1 MPVYRENHV
10 DMSTFDR
17 ILGDILD
24 FVRRFLWWKT
34 KTETIK
40 RKPFRSIQKPL
51 LGREGTATLV
61 LGRDTPRAV
70 RTWIFS
76 PLRGQQ
82 AAIDA
87 LHTDPCNDIHV
98 YLDFLGPLAN
108 APETKQTNW
117 TLSQRKKREKGEAFL
132 THRIQVLKASHMLNA
147 HGFYDYKLLF
157 WQDYDF
163 YRPGT
168 GDPERWAITTVDR
181 LMHRL
186 LSSKDID
193 WESVIQDIR
202 EEVLGKYQQRH
213 RAA

>member
-1 MPVYRENHV
+1 MN
-10 DMSTFDR
+10 TFDR

-34 KTETIK
+34 KTESVK
-40 RKPFRSIQKPL
+40 RKPFQSIQKPIS
-51 LGREGTATLV
+51 GKEGIATLV

-76 PLRGQQ
+76 PFRRESLNVPS
-82 AAIDA
+82 ADVLSDVHI
-87 LHTDPCNDIHV
+87 

-108 APETKQTNW
+108 TPETKQMNW
-117 TLSQRKKREKGEAFL
+117 TLSQRKKREQGEAFL

-157 WQDYDF
+157 WKDYDF
-163 YRPGT
+163 YRAGT
-168 GDPERWAITTVDR
+168 GDPERWAVATVDR
-181 LMHRL
+181 IIHQL
-186 LSSKDID
+186 LTNGDIE
-193 WESVIQDIR
+193 WEPVVEEIR
-202 EEVLGKYQQRH
+202 KEVLGKYQQHH

>member
-1 MPVYRENHV
+1 MN
-10 DMSTFDR
+10 TFDR

-34 KTETIK
+34 KAESVK
-40 RKPFRSIQKPL
+40 RKPFQSIQKPL
-51 LGREGTATLV
+51 TGKEGVARLV

-76 PLRGQQ
+76 PYRGQEE
-82 AAIDA
+82 ALANLHADA
-87 LHTDPCNDIHV
+87 LDDIHI

-108 APETKQTNW
+108 APETKKANW
-117 TLSQRKKREKGEAFL
+117 TVSQRKTREKGAAFL
-132 THRIQVLKASHMLNA
+132 THRVQVLKASHMLNA

-157 WQDYDF
+157 WKDYDF

-168 GDPERWAITTVDR
+168 GDPERWAVTTVDR
-181 LMHRL
+181 LIHQL
-186 LSSKDID
+186 LTGSSVD
-193 WESVIQDIR
+193 WEPTIEDIR
-202 EEVLGKYQQRH
+202 QEVLGKYQQRH